1 MPPDPS
7 AALLVDIQAAIEI
20 IRQFVAGRSFPAYQQ
35 DEMLR
40 SAAERQLI
48 TVGEAVSQL
57 AHSHPELAQA
67 LTDAHGM
74 RGLRNRLV
82 HEYRV
87 VDNQVV
93 WDIIQSNLPRLLNE
107 VATLLEDPTASA

>member
-1 MPPDPS
+1 M
-7 AALLVDIQAAIEI
+7 
-20 IRQFVAGRSFPAYQQ
+20 
-35 DEMLR
+35 
-40 SAAERQLI
+40 
-48 TVGEAVSQL
+48 
-57 AHSHPELAQA
+57 
-67 LTDAHGM
+67 TDAHGM

-93 WDIIQSNLPRLLNE
+93 WDIIQSHLPRLLNE